1 MNSRGVK
8 LGKLIDNRRTRAW
21 RVVLDAGFLRV
32 CPIQP
37 HFLRRICLATGSCP
51 ARSHSS
57 SFRIFSG
64 YRMLK
69 MCLRQNGNFEGG
81 QNHWDCWSISCSAD
95 GASKHSGRLG
105 LHVSGRAWRVV
116 LDAGFLRVSGW
127 IKLLNGN
134 HGYTVDMELGFEM
147 SGGGDQYVTA
157 ATHSNARP
165 SDGWIHLTG
174 SFTAPNQDESVVPV
188 GPLLSTWYKYNA
200 NAAHGKY
207 RDFIH
212 KHFTW
217 AVPEN
222 ALKWPSIEPTRGHTN
237 YQPALDFING
247 VRHHGLKVRGHNLVW
262 SVDRWVQDWVKQ
274 LHGDELRNVVKHHI
288 DETMAKTCNL
298 VEHWDVN
305 NENLHGQ
312 FYQNQL
318 HDPDYDLELFRMAH
332 AACQRVKLF
341 LNDYNVV
348 SNSYSTNDYLQQARR
363 VKAANVGLNAWTLSR
378 RAGLPIWATELDV
391 QSNDENKRAD
401 YYENAL
407 TALYGHPSVEGILI
421 WGFWD
426 QAHWRGEAASLVKGN
441 KPRRR
446 RVLDLWENRW
456 KTDETHNLSHG
467 DRFTVRGFH
476 GKYEVHVM
484 YQGHE
489 KSKQTFT
496 LGKGSHDVNIH
507 VQ

>member
-1 MNSRGVK
+1 MDPNV
-8 LGKLIDNRRTRAW
+8 
-21 RVVLDAGFLRV
+21 
-32 CPIQP
+32 
-37 HFLRRICLATGSCP
+37 
-51 ARSHSS
+51 
-57 SFRIFSG
+57 SG
-64 YRMLK
+64 EL
-69 MCLRQNGNFEGG
+69 LQNGNFEGG
-81 QNHWDCWSISCSAD
+81 QNQGGSTH
-95 GASKHSGRLG
+95 
-105 LHVSGRAWRVV
+105 
-116 LDAGFLRVSGW
+116 
-127 IKLLNGN
+127 NGTDT
-134 HGYTVDMELGFEM
+134 G
-147 SGGGDQYVTA
+147 
-157 ATHSNARP
+157 THSITYRSSHVDSNIDRYRR
-165 SDGWIHLTG
+165 SDINVRKRAHSTMTSQ
-174 SFTAPNQDESVVPV
+174 SFPWGTAVNV
-188 GPLLSTWYKYNA
+188 YKYNE

-222 ALKWPSIEPTRGHTN
+222 ALKWPSIEPTRGHRN

-274 LHGDELRNVVKHHI
+274 LHGDELRTVVKHHI

-332 AACQRVKLF
+332 HACSRDKLF

-348 SNSYSTNDYLQQARR
+348 ANGYSTNDYLNQARR
-363 VKAANVGLNAWTLSR
+363 VKAANVGLYGLGVQCHFGANQNPDIHDVRQRLDTLAH
-378 RAGLPIWATELDV
+378 AGLPIWATELDV

-407 TALYGHPSVEGILI
+407 TALYGHPHVEGILI

-441 KPRRR
+441 NLDLTAAGR